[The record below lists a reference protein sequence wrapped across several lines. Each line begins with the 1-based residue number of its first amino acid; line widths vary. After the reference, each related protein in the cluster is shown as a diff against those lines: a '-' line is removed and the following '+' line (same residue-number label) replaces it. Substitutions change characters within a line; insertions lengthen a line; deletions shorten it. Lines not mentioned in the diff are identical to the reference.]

1 MEYTIGG
8 DVFMEKREGHIIAGE
23 AGGTAAG
30 KGARTYKVSLPSVW
44 LREMGLTGEDR
55 RLL

>member
-1 MEYTIGG
+1 
-8 DVFMEKREGHIIAGE
+8 MEKREGHIIAGE